1 MRRSAI
7 LLALLASSSTAL
19 ADGRGQAIFSQK
31 CAKCHVVGQGAPTN
45 ADKSK
50 MVDIT
55 LAARAH
61 DARWLE
67 AFLQKPYAVN
77 KDSACMA
84 KVDVPS
90 ARSVIH
96 FLRSRLKPVSPTA
109 ASQNG
114 GGRSQQSGGPAQPGA
129 IPPQS
134 KMETAA
140 PLQPKKPQGMVH
152 R

>member
-45 ADKSK
+45 VDKSK

-55 LAARAH
+55 LAARTH

-109 ASQNG
+109 ASEH
-114 GGRSQQSGGPAQPGA
+114 GGRRSQSAEAQQPGA

>member
-61 DARWLE
+61 DAKWLE

-84 KVDVPS
+84 KIDPPA

-96 FLRSRLKPVSPTA
+96 FLRDRLKPVSPTA
-109 ASQNG
+109 AAHG
-114 GGRSQQSGGPAQPGA
+114 GGHAQSGDAPQHGMV
-129 IPPQS
+129 PPQS
-134 KMETAA
+134 KMETAT
-140 PLQPKKPQGMVH
+140 PPPPPPPQGMVK